1 MINLM
6 VKAAHGKVQEMIKI
20 YGEEK
25 GPKDI
30 SGADLSSPS
39 SSREPKQMCLA
50 GEVSDLL
57 ADSMLA
63 SVFGINSI

>member
-39 SSREPKQMCLA
+39 SSREPK
-50 GEVSDLL
+50 
-57 ADSMLA
+57 
-63 SVFGINSI
+63 